1 MKYDVVV
8 IGGGESGCKAA
19 LSAASE
25 GRKVCLI
32 TEGLTLK
39 SLQPEFSHKPYAML
53 AALLPAGVAVMR
65 GDKVL
70 GGRWEG
76 MHLAEVFTAN
86 GVTLQAGEFILAT
99 GRFFS
104 GGLAADMDRIYE
116 PVFGADVCALPG
128 RSRWYDPDIR
138 KPQPFES
145 FGVKTTEDGYILIDG
160 KAADNVKAVGKILA
174 KDYAGE

>member
-19 LSAASE
+19 LSAAEE
-25 GRKVCLI
+25 GRRVCLV

-39 SLQPEFSHKPYAML
+39 SLEPEFSHKPYAML

-76 MHLAEVFTAN
+76 SRLKEVFTAN

-104 GGLAADMDRIYE
+104 GGLVATMDRIHE
-116 PVFGADVCALPG
+116 PVFGADVDAPQG
-128 RSRWYDPDIR
+128 RSGWFDPDIR
-138 KPQPFES
+138 KAQPFEC
-145 FGVKTTEDGYILIDG
+145 FGVRTTAEGNIFING

-174 KDYAGE
+174 KDYAGK